1 MSRKCQVTGK
11 KVMFGNKVS
20 HANNKTRRT
29 FFPNVQD
36 TTLFSEALGTT
47 VAIRISAAGMRTVD
61 HKGGLDA
68 FLTSTPR
75 TKLSEDLHSLK
86 TRVEKAI
93 AKKAA
98 A

>member
-1 MSRKCQVTGK
+1 MSRQCQVTGK

-36 TTLFSEALGTT
+36 TSLYSEALGTT
-47 VAIRISAAGMRTVD
+47 VALRVSAAGMRTIE

-68 FLTSTPR
+68 FLTSTPKA
-75 TKLSEDLHSLK
+75 KLNEDLHK
-86 TRVEKAI
+86 VKIRVEKAI
-93 AKKAA
+93 AKKSA
-98 A
+98 

>member
-36 TTLFSEALGTT
+36 TTLYSEALG
-47 VAIRISAAGMRTVD
+47 ANISLRLTPAGMRTLD
-61 HKGGLDA
+61 HKGGIDA
-68 FLTSTPR
+68 FLTSTPK
-75 TKLSEDLHSLK
+75 TKLDADLHALK

-93 AKKAA
+93 AKKKSA
-98 A
+98 

>member
-1 MSRKCQVTGK
+1 MSRQCQVTGK

-36 TTLFSEALGTT
+36 TNLYSEALGTT
-47 VAIRISAAGMRTVD
+47 VALRISAAGMRTID

-68 FLTSTPR
+68 YLTTTPKS
-75 TKLSEDLHSLK
+75 KLDEKLHAVK

-93 AKKAA
+93 AKKKA
-98 A
+98 

>member
-11 KVMFGNKVS
+11 KVMFGNNVS

-36 TTLFSEALGTT
+36 TTLYSEALGAM
-47 VAIRISAAGMRTVD
+47 VSIRLTPAGMRTLD
-61 HKGGLDA
+61 HKGGIDA
-68 FLTSTPR
+68 FLTSTPK
-75 TKLSEDLHSLK
+75 TKLDPKLHALK

>member
-11 KVMFGNKVS
+11 KVMFGNNVS

-36 TTLFSEALGTT
+36 TRLFSDALGAL
-47 VAIRISAAGMRTVD
+47 VPLRISAAGMRTVE

-68 FLTSTPR
+68 FLTSTPK
-75 TKLSEDLHSLK
+75 TKLDTDLHALK